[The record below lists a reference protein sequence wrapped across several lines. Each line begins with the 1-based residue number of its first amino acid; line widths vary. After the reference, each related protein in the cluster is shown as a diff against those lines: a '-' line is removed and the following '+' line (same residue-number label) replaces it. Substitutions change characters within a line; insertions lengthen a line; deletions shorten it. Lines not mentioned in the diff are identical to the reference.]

1 MTSSRRKYLEQMVET
16 AESDAVR
23 LKALELIERMD
34 EREGAKLPTSAEAT
48 EAYAEELA
56 DDP

>member
-1 MTSSRRKYLEQMVET
+1 
-16 AESDAVR
+16 
-23 LKALELIERMD
+23 MD

-56 DDP
+56 DDPEALAELIDLHFQHLDAFPS